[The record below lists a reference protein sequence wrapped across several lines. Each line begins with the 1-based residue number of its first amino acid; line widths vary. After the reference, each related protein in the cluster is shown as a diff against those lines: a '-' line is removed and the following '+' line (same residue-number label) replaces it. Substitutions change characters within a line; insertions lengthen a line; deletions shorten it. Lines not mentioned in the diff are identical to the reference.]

1 MSKHLIF
8 TRRADA
14 MPLNNDEIY
23 KRAPSVFALDK
34 SPRLTE
40 RYGQVTTSNAIGI
53 LADFGFF
60 PVQAAQVGKGQHA
73 KHMLAFAETRPTF
86 NEGRPEL
93 VLYNSHDGTSALK
106 MFAGFF
112 RFICS
117 NGMVAGEGFKNRML
131 HTAGTVS
138 NFETM
143 VTSTAGRLP
152 DLQDKIENM
161 RSTSMQTP
169 DALEFIRT
177 ASGFRWKDELITD
190 NTIGDIYQPRRIE
203 DTSNDLWTIFNRA
216 QEGMIRGG
224 VRVGPKDRK
233 ARPIGSIQ
241 QNLAINTKLWELV

>member
-1 MSKHLIF
+1 
-8 TRRADA
+8 
-14 MPLNNDEIY
+14 
-23 KRAPSVFALDK
+23 
-34 SPRLTE
+34 
-40 RYGQVTTSNAIGI
+40 
-53 LADFGFF
+53 
-60 PVQAAQVGKGQHA
+60 
-73 KHMLAFAETRPTF
+73 
-86 NEGRPEL
+86 
-93 VLYNSHDGTSALK
+93 

-152 DLQDKIENM
+152 DLLDKIDNM
-161 RSTSMQTP
+161 RSVVFNKT
-169 DALEFIRT
+169 DALEFIKT